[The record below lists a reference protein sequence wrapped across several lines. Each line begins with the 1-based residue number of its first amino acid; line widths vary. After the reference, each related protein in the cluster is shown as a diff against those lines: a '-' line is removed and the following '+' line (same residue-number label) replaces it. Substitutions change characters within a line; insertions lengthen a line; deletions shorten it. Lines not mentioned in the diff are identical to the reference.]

1 MVRCLRPLAI
11 PAGTGN
17 GIGTIVGDGG
27 STGIS
32 QGSRCVNSAS
42 RSPVDSARSPTAALR
57 ASSRPANRESRDPS
71 GASPRSPLRNSSVK
85 SGSRYLMITCG
96 FGVRRTA
103 RFTRASR
110 PVPAN
115 SARAER

>member
-1 MVRCLRPLAI
+1 MVRNFFPLAI

-17 GIGTIVGDGG
+17 GIGTVVGSFG

-32 QGSRCVNSAS
+32 HGRRYVNSCS
-42 RSPVDSARSPTAALR
+42 RRPVASARSAIAALR
-57 ASSRPANRESRDPS
+57 ASSRLWKPVSCEPS
-71 GASPRSPLRNSSVK
+71 GASPRRPLRNSSVK
-85 SGSRYLMITCG
+85 SGSRYLIVTCG

-103 RFTRASR
+103 RFTRTSR